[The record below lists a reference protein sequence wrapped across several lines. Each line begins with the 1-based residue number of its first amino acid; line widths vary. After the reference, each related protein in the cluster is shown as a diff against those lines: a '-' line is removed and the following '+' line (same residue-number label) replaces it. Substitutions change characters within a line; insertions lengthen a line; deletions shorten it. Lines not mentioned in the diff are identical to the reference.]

1 MKKVFKNSLVTSALK
16 KLKEIGQHGSGTF
29 GEMKMRL
36 GKFSLYPKL
45 YQRLNKAQS
54 TTKYKF
60 QSSLDPNEVPN
71 ISAKWCPDESFIL
84 QLMTTFLM
92 YTATLKVHSQVRDN
106 FWQLKAL

>member
-16 KLKEIGQHGSGTF
+16 KLKEIGQYGSGTF

-45 YQRLNKAQS
+45 YQRLKLKVQQSINFKVVLIQMKCLIFQQNGAQM
-54 TTKYKF
+54 K
-60 QSSLDPNEVPN
+60 
-71 ISAKWCPDESFIL
+71 SFIL

-92 YTATLKVHSQVRDN
+92 YTATLKVHSQIRDD

>member
-45 YQRLNKAQS
+45 YQRLKRKVQQSINFKVVLIQMKCLIFQQNGAQM
-54 TTKYKF
+54 K
-60 QSSLDPNEVPN
+60 V
-71 ISAKWCPDESFIL
+71 FIL